1 MARQILTRVAEIIKE
16 VNRTSH
22 KWSSHKIS
30 NFRVIQE
37 VSRVIEVV
45 VDGEVEAASVEVF
58 LEVARTDSVGLLKHL
73 TRDAKTLTAPST
85 TRLALTGLATK
96 ITSSSNSRSRTSHFK
111 TSSGCSPA
119 RVIKWRNSP
128 TKVSSLREVEDHA
141 SVNTEKT
148 VAITN

>member
-1 MARQILTRVAEIIKE
+1 MARQILTRVAVIIKE

-30 NFRVIQE
+30 NFRVIQV

-85 TRLALTGLATK
+85 TRLAPTGLATK
-96 ITSSSNSRSRTSHFK
+96 ITSSSNSRNSIRCNEATGNSSSWDSSR
-111 TSSGCSPA
+111 SS
-119 RVIKWRNSP
+119 
-128 TKVSSLREVEDHA
+128 SSLDNSCSSSNSNR
-141 SVNTEKT
+141 SSTQQML
-148 VAITN
+148 